1 MQDVCIKTSSLHRGK
16 ALHGSSEEFSST
28 LSRAGQPFSAS
39 MPLVESGSWK
49 KQVLYNKFGSFGDA
63 KTAIFD
69 EIIGNQNQVSCIQT
83 KYLMY
88 FGIFSNLFGFG
99 LLMSPAMF
107 LRDEPRI
114 PLHYFAVRLT
124 VSLLKCSF
132 WDDWTRHKFGCL
144 EKILSKSCHHSDTLT
159 LKYRQIYSWKL
170 RLEHN
175 INMHDMLAHTIIYPP
190 AVWRLCRDLLCNS
203 VWMTLTLHKL
213 VWGEHLWEPGK
224 IIIFFQSRRQRS
236 IAWHKFMY

>member
-49 KQVLYNKFGSFGDA
+49 KQVLYNKYGSFGDA

-99 LLMSPAMF
+99 VPINSNPHFWCPLPCFSGTNHGFPYTTSRWDWRFRCSNVHFGMI
-107 LRDEPRI
+107 EP
-114 PLHYFAVRLT
+114 
-124 VSLLKCSF
+124 
-132 WDDWTRHKFGCL
+132 
-144 EKILSKSCHHSDTLT
+144 DTNL
-159 LKYRQIYSWKL
+159 
-170 RLEHN
+170 
-175 INMHDMLAHTIIYPP
+175 DA
-190 AVWRLCRDLLCNS
+190 
-203 VWMTLTLHKL
+203 
-213 VWGEHLWEPGK
+213 
-224 IIIFFQSRRQRS
+224 
-236 IAWHKFMY
+236 